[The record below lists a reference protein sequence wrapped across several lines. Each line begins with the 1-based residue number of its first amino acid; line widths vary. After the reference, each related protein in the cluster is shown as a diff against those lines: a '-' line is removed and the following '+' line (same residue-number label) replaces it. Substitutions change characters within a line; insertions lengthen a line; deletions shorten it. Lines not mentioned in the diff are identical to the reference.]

1 MIMSA
6 RNKTRNRLST
16 SKPVRLLSNYHLFF
30 QLERAFL
37 LQCMPKDSRDDNAS
51 ENYTGHRQYGYE
63 IDVQMPARYKFILLS
78 PFWYMSAS
86 GKRMKTF
93 ESEEKRQHKRGRGK
107 ISFLELSCLVSTR
120 WATLEQTC
128 PEKVYVQTIYK
139 RGEFF

>member
-1 MIMSA
+1 
-6 RNKTRNRLST
+6 
-16 SKPVRLLSNYHLFF
+16 
-30 QLERAFL
+30 
-37 LQCMPKDSRDDNAS
+37 MPKDSRDDNAS
-51 ENYTGHRQYGYE
+51 ENYAGHRQYGYE

-107 ISFLELSCLVSTR
+107 ISFLELSRLVSTR